1 MKCLIPVNNI
11 EKLTKKIDHIRNKGG
26 NIIFNVGS
34 EEQMVKDDFGY
45 YHNCVE
51 VEVEGKYVINGW
63 EFVATLEH
71 TGNGNIIRCVIPEME
86 SQIPSKY
93 KTCGPECE
101 HCHRIRD
108 RKDTYLVYNE
118 TTKEF
123 KQVGKQCLMDYTGG
137 LDAEVCASMASSLD
151 ALTLAQIAD
160 DDDFFNFGRGGSSY
174 VDNNQ
179 LKNYAYE
186 VVKQYGYIKND
197 TVGKICDAMWD
208 NTKKHI
214 LDKTPDNEN
223 ELKKIDEWMA
233 TLDTESNDYIRNATL
248 AWKMKYV
255 EYKDFPLIAS
265 FINYYFKA
273 QQLNIQRAAQEKHN
287 QETTNYV
294 GNVGEKITF
303 KVASVKV
310 LYQKDNSQY
319 SYYAQPSN
327 VYKLIDDK
335 GNVYKWN
342 ASADVNEGDTIT
354 ATIKAHE
361 EYRGERQ
368 TVITRGKIQ

>member
-1 MKCLIPVNNI
+1 M
-11 EKLTKKIDHIRNKGG
+11 
-26 NIIFNVGS
+26 IIT
-34 EEQMVKDDFGY
+34 E
-45 YHNCVE
+45 
-51 VEVEGKYVINGW
+51 
-63 EFVATLEH
+63 
-71 TGNGNIIRCVIPEME
+71 
-86 SQIPSKY
+86 
-93 KTCGPECE
+93 
-101 HCHRIRD
+101 
-108 RKDTYLVYNE
+108 
-118 TTKEF
+118 
-123 KQVGKQCLMDYTGG
+123 G

-151 ALTLAQIAD
+151 DLTLAQIAD

-186 VVKQYGYIKND
+186 VVKQYGYIKKD
-197 TVGKICDAMWD
+197 TVDKICDAMWD

-255 EYKDFPLIAS
+255 EYRDFPLIAS

-342 ASADVNEGDTIT
+342 TSADVNEGDTIT